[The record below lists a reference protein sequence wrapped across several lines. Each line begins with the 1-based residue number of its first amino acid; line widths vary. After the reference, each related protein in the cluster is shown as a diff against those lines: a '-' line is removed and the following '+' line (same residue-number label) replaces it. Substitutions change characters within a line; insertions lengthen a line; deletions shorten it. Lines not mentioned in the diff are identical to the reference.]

1 MAQASSNAQKSDLDV
16 SHFSSEY
23 TGDSPDPLWMKN
35 SPCSR
40 FQGSTQM
47 FPLRTLWQMAVSTK
61 DLSSCLFGHM
71 PSCAPSWEVA
81 RWRAD
86 VAAHRTSEHGMYM
99 RRYNCVILCIHIALI
114 VNIIPDS
121 ERLSS
126 KVHSI
131 LVATI
136 LNKHAV
142 VQLPFWRLLPGGIEV
157 YRWERHRHAMLAGDI
172 SWN

>member
-1 MAQASSNAQKSDLDV
+1 M
-16 SHFSSEY
+16 
-23 TGDSPDPLWMKN
+23 
-35 SPCSR
+35 C
-40 FQGSTQM
+40 
-47 FPLRTLWQMAVSTK
+47 
-61 DLSSCLFGHM
+61 
-71 PSCAPSWEVA
+71 
-81 RWRAD
+81 
-86 VAAHRTSEHGMYM
+86 
-99 RRYNCVILCIHIALI
+99 RYNCVILYIHIALI

-157 YRWERHRHAMLAGDI
+157 YRWESYRHAMLAGDI
-172 SWN
+172 SWNSWIIKCFQTLSSNDYHVPTGKAMFSQATITL